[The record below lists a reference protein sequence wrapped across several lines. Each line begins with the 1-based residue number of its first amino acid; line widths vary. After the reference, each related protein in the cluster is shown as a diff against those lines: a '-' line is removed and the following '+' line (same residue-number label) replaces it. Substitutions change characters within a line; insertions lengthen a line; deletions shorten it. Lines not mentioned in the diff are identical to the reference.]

1 MRTQTERPAAP
12 SVLDQF
18 VDVGLMQLSNWRW
31 SWRAMVVTGVFTPLM
46 SIIALGSFARSSGH
60 QALVYVLTGSIVL
73 ALMFENQNKVAQNFA
88 YMKAMG
94 TLDFFGTLP
103 VRRYIIILSTVLA
116 FFVLSIPSVLV
127 TLFVGSQVLDIDV
140 TVSPLVALVIPL
152 CVLPLAGIGAII
164 GVVSRTQ
171 EEASSF
177 TLMLTILMLF
187 LGPVIIPADRL
198 PDWLIAVSHFS
209 PTKYAASAMRQVLV
223 GPVTGQV
230 WVDIAVL
237 AVVTVVTLWFAGSRM
252 QWKAK

>member
-1 MRTQTERPAAP
+1 MLTQSKSP

-18 VDVGLMQLSNWRW
+18 IDLGLMQLSNWRW
-31 SWRAMVVTGVFTPLM
+31 SWRAMVVTGILTPLM
-46 SIIALGSFARSSGH
+46 SIIALGSFARGGGQH
-60 QALVYVLTGSIVL
+60 AVVYVLTGSIVL

-103 VRRYIIILSTVLA
+103 VRRYIVIVATVLA
-116 FFVLSIPSVLV
+116 FFVLSLPAVLV
-127 TLFVGSQVLDIDV
+127 TLLLGSQILDVNLTI
-140 TVSPLVALVIPL
+140 SPLVVLVIPL

-177 TLMLTILMLF
+177 TLMLTILMVF
-187 LGPVIIPADRL
+187 LGPVIIPAEKL
-198 PDWLIAVSHFS
+198 PDWIISISNFS

-223 GPVTGQV
+223 GPVTGQL
-230 WVDIAVL
+230 WMDIAVL
-237 AVVTVVTLWFAGSRM
+237 SVLTAATLWFAGSKM

>member
-1 MRTQTERPAAP
+1 MRTQNERPG
-12 SVLDQF
+12 VLPQF
-18 VDVGLMQLSNWRW
+18 IDLGLMQLSNWRW
-31 SWRAMVVTGVFTPLM
+31 SWRAMVVTGIITPLM
-46 SIIALGSFARSSGH
+46 SIIALGSFARSGGQ

-73 ALMFENQNKVAQNFA
+73 ALMFENQNKVAQNFSF
-88 YMKAMG
+88 MKAMG

-103 VRRYIIILSTVLA
+103 IRRYIVILATVLA
-116 FFVLSIPSVLV
+116 FFVLSVPSVLV
-127 TLFVGSQVLDIDV
+127 TLFLGSFVLDVDLS
-140 TVSPLVALVIPL
+140 VSPLVLLVIPL

-209 PTKYAASAMRQVLV
+209 PTNYAADAMREVLV

-230 WVDIAVL
+230 WLDIGVL
-237 AVVTVVTLWFAGSRM
+237 TALTAVTLWVAGSKM